1 MCALGVLS
9 RMLVIDEATFGVY
22 NPAATKKRVELADD
36 SMSADLGYKD
46 PETITGDRVKAEN
59 IQTRK
64 SVKGSPSI
72 IVGPEN
78 GFTKFL
84 KYACGKVT
92 TLAGEFKRERITGV
106 TGTTYTLASNPI
118 TAASYTLYKKIVGG
132 SWVKMTEDYG
142 ATPSGNEFSINVSTG
157 EITFGTALISTDQVM
172 VEYCKEV
179 SGVYSHIFTASD
191 QPSFQY
197 WNKKGNIE
205 LFEYTGC
212 KIDQMTINVNSEDF
226 LKASCDIV
234 AQDEKNGTDTSHVYD
249 DSLILSTL
257 DPFLFKQATA
267 KLDWVSDTMLEN
279 IEIGIS
285 NNLDARYSIRG
296 DNTARAIIPGKQ
308 EFSLKT
314 ELEFTDMT
322 YYNKFKNAT
331 RSVLEVVY
339 GLVNGVKIGST
350 DTYYQFHIFVP
361 NFRFESADLPTSSD
375 TMMIAADGFSNLDKG
390 LQYSYQFVIVNSEAT
405 V

>member
-1 MCALGVLS
+1 MALGVLS
-9 RMLVIDEATFGVY
+9 KMLVIDEATFGIY
-22 NPAATKKRVELADD
+22 NPAATKKRVELSDD
-36 SMSADLGYKD
+36 SMSTDFGYTD

-64 SVKGSPSI
+64 AVEGSVSI
-72 IVGPEN
+72 IAAPEN

-92 TLAGEFKRERITGV
+92 TYAGEFKRERLTTI
-106 TGTTYTLASNPI
+106 TGTTATLANAPI
-118 TAASYTLYKKIVGG
+118 TAASYTLYKKVLNGQ
-132 SWVKMTEDYG
+132 WTLMTEDYG
-142 ATPSGNEFSINVSTG
+142 STPSGNEFSINVTTG
-157 EITFGTALISTDQVM
+157 EITFGTALIATDEVM

-179 SGVYSHIFTASD
+179 AGVYSHKFTAYN

-226 LKASCDIV
+226 LKADCDII
-234 AQDEKNGTDTSHVYD
+234 AQDEKYGTDTSHVYD
-249 DSLILSTL
+249 DTLQLSPL
-257 DPFLFKQATA
+257 DPYLFKQATA
-267 KLDWVSDTMLEN
+267 KLDWTAETMLEN
-279 IEIGIS
+279 IEIGIA

-308 EFSLKT
+308 EFSLNT

-322 YYNKFKNAT
+322 YYNKFRNAT
-331 RSVLEVVY
+331 KGILEVIY
-339 GLVNGVKIGST
+339 GLTNGVEIGAT
-350 DTYYQFHIFVP
+350 GTYYQFQIFVP
-361 NFRFESADLPTSSD
+361 NFRFESADLPTSTD
-375 TMMIAADGFSNLDKG
+375 TMMISSEGFSNLDKG
-390 LQYSYQFVIVNSEAT
+390 LNYSYQLVIVNSEAT

>member
-1 MCALGVLS
+1 MALGVLS
-9 RMLVIDEATFGVY
+9 KMLVIDEATFGIY
-22 NPAATKKRVELADD
+22 NPAATKKRVELSDD
-36 SMSADLGYKD
+36 SMSADFGYTD

-64 SVKGSPSI
+64 SVEGSISI
-72 IVGPEN
+72 VAAPEN

-92 TLAGEFKRERITGV
+92 TYAGEFKRERLTGI
-106 TGTTYTLASNPI
+106 TGTTATLANTPI
-118 TAASYTLYKKIVGG
+118 TAASYTFYKKVSGG
-132 SWVKMTEDYG
+132 QWTLMTEDYG
-142 ATPSGNEFSINVSTG
+142 STPSGNEFSLNVATG
-157 EITFGTALISTDQVM
+157 EVTFGTALISTDEVM
-172 VEYCKEV
+172 AEYCKEV
-179 SGVYSHIFTASD
+179 SGVYSHKFTAYD

-212 KIDQMTINVNSEDF
+212 KIDNMTINVNSEDF
-226 LKASCDIV
+226 LKADCDII
-234 AQDEKNGTDTSHVYD
+234 AQDEKYGTDTSHVYD
-249 DSLILSTL
+249 DTLQLSAL

-267 KLDWVSDTMLEN
+267 KLDWTAETMLEN
-279 IEIGIS
+279 IEIGIA

-308 EFSLKT
+308 EFSLNT

-322 YYNKFKNAT
+322 YYNKFRNAT
-331 RSVLEVVY
+331 KGILEVIY
-339 GLVNGVKIGST
+339 GLTNGVEIGAT
-350 DTYYQFHIFVP
+350 NVNYQFQIFVP
-361 NFRFESADLPTSSD
+361 NFRFESADLPTSTD
-375 TMMIAADGFSNLDKG
+375 TMMISSEGFSNLDKG
-390 LQYSYQFVIVNSEAT
+390 LNYSYQLIVVNSEAT